1 MAAGAPRMNTGE
13 NYLVSSHRPLD
24 VTGTLTG
31 ENYLVSSHR
40 PLNVT
45 GTIIAPAPAGPS
57 AVALPSAVAFWHSV
71 SFWRPGASPNF
82 ALELGRVGVE
92 LQASLAVD
100 VSIPPATS
108 EDHRVPRDF
117 R

>member
-1 MAAGAPRMNTGE
+1 MTDLDGSFPTAATESGGTATG
-13 NYLVSSHRPLD
+13 L
-24 VTGTLTG
+24 
-31 ENYLVSSHR
+31 
-40 PLNVT
+40 
-45 GTIIAPAPAGPS
+45 AGPF